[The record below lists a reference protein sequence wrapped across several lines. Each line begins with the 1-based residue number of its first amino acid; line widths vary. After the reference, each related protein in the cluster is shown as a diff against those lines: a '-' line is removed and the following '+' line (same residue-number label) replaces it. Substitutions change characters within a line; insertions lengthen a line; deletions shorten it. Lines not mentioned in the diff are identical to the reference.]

1 MWMQSETLWR
11 ENMKSYMWLGV
22 LPALVVTGSMAVTR
36 HVAAQEPNGPDVT
49 HAARQLSSWP
59 TQPGAFR
66 SRQQLS
72 TQTALLL
79 AASGACRLYLS
90 VEEHIRS
97 SLMRMCKQTMDLAGG
112 FRLTL

>member
-1 MWMQSETLWR
+1 
-11 ENMKSYMWLGV
+11 MKSYMWLGV

-36 HVAAQEPNGPDVT
+36 HVAAQEHNGPDVT
-49 HAARQLSSWP
+49 HAARAAVVLANP
-59 TQPGAFR
+59 TRGIPFKK
-66 SRQQLS
+66 QLS

-97 SLMRMCKQTMDLAGG
+97 SLMRMCKQPMDGAAG
-112 FRLTL
+112 FRSTL